1 MINKRLAIVG
11 IVWLA
16 SVNIGRAQRTGSTMT
31 TYENISPS
39 AISPSGWLHNQLWIM
54 RKGTTGHLDEV
65 YDKIKQDNGWLG
77 GNGDGWEETPY
88 WLDGTVPLAYLL
100 NDAVL
105 KEKVLRYINWMLDNQ
120 RPSGY
125 FGPVTKA
132 EKEGKHITTANCE
145 DGQDWWPKMVMLKVL
160 QQYYLATSDKRVL
173 PFMEKYFDYQ
183 LQVLSRCPIK
193 RWTEWAESRG
203 ADNALMAI
211 WLYTIN
217 GNKKL
222 VELASLIQAQ
232 SYPWTYWL
240 GNRDWVIH
248 AATYQD
254 EVDWLSRHAVN
265 VAMGLKAPVVDYQLT
280 ADRKKLDSLKTGF
293 RDLMTLHG
301 LPMGI
306 FSGDEDLH
314 GNAPSQGVELCAIVE
329 AMFSL
334 QQISK
339 VTGDVA
345 YIDAL
350 EKMTFNALPTQ
361 TTDDYN
367 AKQYYQIANQV
378 QVSNDVFDFSLPWS
392 RKMCNVYGM
401 RSGYTCCLAN
411 MHQGWTKFA
420 AQLWLKTADD
430 GVAALSYSPN
440 VLTTTAGKE
449 KQPVTIREQTSY
461 PFSDE
466 IRFSFQLK
474 KATAFPFH
482 LRIPSW
488 CREATLTLNGK
499 ELQKA
504 TGGKIIV
511 LQQVWK
517 DGDELLLKLPMEI
530 KITKWGGN
538 SRAVERGPLVYALKL
553 QESWEKGYDEKE
565 GDYYTILPETAWNYG
580 LLEKAVKDPAV
591 YFKVQEQ
598 KAAGNDFIWNLHHA
612 PIEIVT
618 TGKKIPSWKIT
629 DGVARQPVTERM
641 GFYKGDVAD
650 KEEEIKLVPYGC
662 TKVRVVAFPV
672 VR

>member
-1 MINKRLAIVG
+1 MMRRHLMLFIAFLFVFVSVGNTQITNSPLAK
-11 IVWLA
+11 
-16 SVNIGRAQRTGSTMT
+16 
-31 TYENISPS
+31 YENISIS
-39 AISPSGWLHNQLWIM
+39 AIAPGGWLHNQLLLM

-65 YDKIKQDNGWLG
+65 YEKIRDANGWLG

-88 WLDGTVPLAYLL
+88 WLDGAVPLAYLL
-100 NDAVL
+100 NDNAL
-105 KEKVLRYINWMLDNQ
+105 KEKLLRYINWTLNNQ

-125 FGPVTKA
+125 FGPITKA
-132 EKEGKHITTANCE
+132 EKEGRQITANNCE
-145 DGQDWWPKMVMLKVL
+145 DGQDWWPKMIMLKVL
-160 QQYYLATSDKRVL
+160 QQYYLATTDQRVL
-173 PFMEKYFDYQ
+173 AFMEKYFNYQ

-203 ADNALMAI
+203 ADNAMMAI
-211 WLYTIN
+211 WLYKIN

-222 VELASLIQAQ
+222 LELASLIQKQ

-265 VAMGLKAPVVDYQLT
+265 VAMGLKAPVIDYQLT
-280 ADRKKLDSLKTGF
+280 ANSKKLDSLKTGF

-334 QQISK
+334 EQISK
-339 VTGDVA
+339 VTGDVH

-350 EKMTFNALPTQ
+350 ERMTFNALPTQ

-378 QVSNDVFDFSLPWS
+378 QVTNDVFDFSLPWS
-392 RKMCNVYGM
+392 RRMCNVYGM

-420 AQLWLKTADD
+420 AQLWLKTGD
-430 GVAALSYSPN
+430 GGLAALTYSPN
-440 VLTTTAGKE
+440 VLTTTVGKQ
-449 KQPVTIREQTSY
+449 KQPVTIREETSY

-466 IRFSFQLK
+466 IRFVFQTT
-474 KATAFPFH
+474 KATSFPFH
-482 LRIPSW
+482 LRIPAW
-488 CREATLTLNGK
+488 CKEASITLNGK
-499 ELQKA
+499 EVQKA
-504 TGGKIIV
+504 EGGKIII
-511 LQQVWK
+511 LQQLWK
-517 DGDELLLKLPMEI
+517 NGDELLLKMPMEI
-530 KITKWGGN
+530 KITKWGLN

-553 QESWEKGYDEKE
+553 QERWEKKNDEKE
-565 GDYYTILPETAWNYG
+565 GDYYTILPETDWNYG
-580 LLEKAVKDPAV
+580 LLEKAVKDPAI
-591 YFKVQEQ
+591 YFTIKEQ
-598 KAAGNDFIWNLHHA
+598 KVADNNFIWNIHHA
-612 PIEIVT
+612 PIEIAT

-641 GFYKGDVAD
+641 GFYKGDVVD

-662 TKVRVVAFPV
+662 TKVRVVAFPI